1 MFIYVGAIW
10 RRGSAMVRGPERKW
24 RAIAAFGVAVL
35 LSTPVALAVR
45 APAEA
50 APPDATSGAASNG
63 GGGGAGAAHHPGRP
77 PLLVPRTRK
86 QVEFHDRMRV
96 LWTDHVVW
104 TRLAIVTFAD
114 GSAGFDATATRLLR
128 NQTDIGNAVKP
139 FYGTRAGDRLTA
151 LLNEHIAIA
160 VELLQAAKAGDTP
173 AFDAARARW
182 NANADQIADFLSA
195 ANPRWWPKA
204 TLRAAMRTHLDQTL
218 SEAAHEL
225 GGDYTASI
233 ADYEA
238 VQEHILAMA
247 DLLSSGIMRQF
258 PHRFR

>member
-1 MFIYVGAIW
+1 
-10 RRGSAMVRGPERKW
+10 MVRGPERKW
-24 RAIAAFGVAVL
+24 RAVAAFGVAVL
-35 LSTPVALAVR
+35 LSTPVSLAVR
-45 APAEA
+45 TPAEA
-50 APPDATSGAASNG
+50 APPDATSTG
-63 GGGGAGAAHHPGRP
+63 GGGVEAAHHHPGSP

-86 QVEFHDRMRV
+86 QVAFHDRMRV

-114 GSAGFDATATRLLR
+114 GSAGFAATATRLLR
-128 NQTDIGNAVKP
+128 NQTDIGDAVKP
-139 FYGTRAGDRLTA
+139 YYGTAAGDRLTA

-182 NANADQIADFLSA
+182 YTNSDQIADFLSA
-195 ANPRWWPKA
+195 ANPRWWPK
-204 TLRAAMRTHLDQTL
+204 TTMRAAMRTHLDQTL
-218 SEAAHEL
+218 TEAAHEL
-225 GGDYTASI
+225 NGDYAASV

-247 DLLSSGIMRQF
+247 DLLSSGIIRQF